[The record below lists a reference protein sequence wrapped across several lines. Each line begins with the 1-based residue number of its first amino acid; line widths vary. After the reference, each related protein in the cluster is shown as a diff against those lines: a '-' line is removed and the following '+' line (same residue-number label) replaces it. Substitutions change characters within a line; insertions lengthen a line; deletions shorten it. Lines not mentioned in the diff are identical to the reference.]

1 MSQPPDDNAR
11 QYGDSAKLAT
21 RARFQ
26 QYTIAPTPW
35 FSWVAQHLPVAS
47 GADVLDIGCGPGW
60 FWAAAVAVLPED
72 LRLTLTDLSPGMVDE
87 AVTRCAPLPFGSVT
101 GQEADAAAL
110 PFADA
115 TFDAVVA
122 MHMLYHVPDPA
133 GAIAEMA
140 RVLKPGGVALVTTNG
155 ADNMREIYQFLMV
168 LGAAPIE
175 PVAALF
181 GFDHA
186 ERLLKQAFGAV
197 ARYDYPA
204 RMYVTDGGDV
214 FAMLTS
220 FPPGD
225 SAAPDAL
232 ADLKAAIDAAFAAA
246 GGALDVRRQT
256 GVFVARKTG

>member
-1 MSQPPDDNAR
+1 MSQTHDDNAR

-21 RARFQ
+21 RARFH

-35 FSWVAQHLPVAS
+35 FSWAAQHLPVSA
-47 GADVLDIGCGPGW
+47 GAAVLDIGCGPGW
-60 FWAAAVAVLPED
+60 FWAATAATLPES
-72 LRLTLTDLSPGMVDE
+72 LRLTLTDLSPGMVAE
-87 AVTRCAPLPFGSVT
+87 AVARCAPLPFGSVT
-101 GQEADAAAL
+101 GETADAAAL

-133 GAIAEMA
+133 RALAEMA

-155 ADNMREIYQFLMV
+155 ADNMREIYQFLAV

-181 GFDHA
+181 SFDHA
-186 ERLLKQAFGAV
+186 ERLMRLVFGAV
-197 ARYDYPA
+197 TRHDYPA
-204 RMYVTDGGDV
+204 RMHVTDGADV

-225 SAAPDAL
+225 SAAPEAL
-232 ADLKAAIDAAFAAA
+232 AALKAAIDAAFAAA

-256 GVFVARKTG
+256 GAFVARKPG